1 MATHL
6 KFLSGLDLSAVIPAE
21 APLFPL
27 IFSRLFPGRI
37 GLARGGVWIQGVS
50 LGEVEVA
57 LTLAGEL
64 ARLRPGLP
72 LLLSATT
79 PAGVGLLSRR
89 LASPALPWRPFPLD
103 LPFAVRRFFDAEGPR
118 LLVLVETELWPAVL
132 NEARRRSVPVLLANA
147 RLSERSAARY
157 RRASALFAGP
167 LSALTRVLARTA
179 DDAERFVSIGVPAG
193 RVTVSG
199 DLKFDRPAPAPPPFA
214 AAARALSRGRPV
226 LVAGSAAE
234 GEIPLVLDVRRRLAE
249 RSPVFLV
256 LAPRRPDDFDSAAR
270 LARDAGLRVAR
281 RSELEDGTPAEGLPA
296 AGADVLLLDTV
307 GELAGT
313 YALADAAIL
322 GGTFASKGGHNVLEP
337 LRAGAPVVVGP
348 SVENIRETVDA
359 ARGAVF
365 PAVDAASA
373 ATALAPLLERGDA
386 RARAAA
392 AAATLFSGS
401 AGAAARAAAAAL
413 ELFDGSAPA

>member
-6 KFLSGLDLSAVIPAE
+6 KFLSGLDLSAALPAQ

-27 IFSRLFPGRI
+27 VFSRLFPDRI
-37 GLARGGVWIQGVS
+37 GLAPGGVWIQGVS

-57 LTLAGEL
+57 LTLAAEV
-64 ARLRPGLP
+64 ARARPGIP

-89 LASPALPWRPFPLD
+89 LTSGPLPWRPFPLD
-103 LPFAVRRFFDAEGPR
+103 LPSAVRRFFDAERPR

-132 NEARRRSVPVLLANA
+132 NEARRRRVPVLLANA

-179 DDAERFVSIGVPAG
+179 PDAARFVEIGVPAA
-193 RVTVSG
+193 RVAASG
-199 DLKFDRPAPAPPPFA
+199 DLKFDRPAPAHPNFSA
-214 AAARALSRGRPV
+214 AIRALAAGRPV
-226 LVAGSAAE
+226 LVAGSAA
-234 GEIPLVLDVRRRLAE
+234 GDEIPLVLDVRRRLAE
-249 RSPVFLV
+249 RAPVFLV
-256 LAPRRPDDFDSAAR
+256 LAPRQPDDFDAADR
-270 LARDAGLRVAR
+270 LAREAGLKVVR
-281 RSELEDGTPAEGLPA
+281 RSALEGEASH
-296 AGADVLLLDTV
+296 AGADVFLLDTV

-313 YALADAAIL
+313 YALADAALL
-322 GGTFASKGGHNVLEP
+322 GGTFAPKGGHNVLEP

-348 SVENIRETVDA
+348 SVENIRETVDSA
-359 ARGAVF
+359 QGAVF
-365 PAVDAASA
+365 PAADAASA
-373 ATALAPLLERGDA
+373 AEALAPLLAGGEA
-386 RARAAA
+386 RARAVAA
-392 AAATLFSGS
+392 AAALFSAS
-401 AGAAARAAAAAL
+401 SGAAARAAAAAL